1 MGAPRGYED
10 MGEDVS
16 NSGFVFINLKK
27 WREENTLT
35 ALLEFGR
42 KLPKSQFCDQY
53 LLHEYFKKN
62 NSNRLLLVDKNYNVF
77 PHLMT
82 NISIE
87 DMKILHF
94 TGYNNIKPWDDI
106 YLEQRGS
113 FLFWKYARLTNF
125 YEFFI
130 FNIINKHINVL
141 TNEIKEYKY
150 EFNEYKNANKLLIKI
165 KNKIYSL
172 IHNK

>member
-1 MGAPRGYED
+1 
-10 MGEDVS
+10 
-16 NSGFVFINLKK
+16 
-27 WREENTLT
+27 
-35 ALLEFGR
+35 
-42 KLPKSQFCDQY
+42 
-53 LLHEYFKKN
+53 
-62 NSNRLLLVDKNYNVF
+62 
-77 PHLMT
+77 MT

-87 DMKILHF
+87 DMKMLHF

-150 EFNEYKNANKLLIKI
+150 EFNEYKNANKFLIKI
-165 KNKIYSL
+165 KNEIHSL
-172 IHNK
+172 IHKK